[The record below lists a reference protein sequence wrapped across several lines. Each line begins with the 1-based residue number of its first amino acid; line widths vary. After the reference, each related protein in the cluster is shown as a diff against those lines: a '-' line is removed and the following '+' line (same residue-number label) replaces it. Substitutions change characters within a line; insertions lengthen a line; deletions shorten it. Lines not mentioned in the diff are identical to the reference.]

1 LFFFYNFLSVVVATK
16 FFDDKFQPNSH
27 FSRIGGMELKEMNK
41 LEIELMK
48 LIQYEF
54 FISKELFDAYLEELK
69 VLSETE
75 N

>member
-1 LFFFYNFLSVVVATK
+1 
-16 FFDDKFQPNSH
+16 
-27 FSRIGGMELKEMNK
+27 MELKEMNK